1 MRKRLLTALVPGF
14 VPAIV
19 GLLITAPL
27 SLLCGQGSPGGVR
40 FMGGGQPPVVIH
52 STVEDMARA
61 HGARPGGG
69 HSSNLSY
76 HGGPIQ
82 TAPKI
87 YLVLWG
93 SQWNGNDPSGESA
106 ILQSFYKGVGGSSWL
121 SSVDQYCQGVG
132 SGTIF
137 CNGGGTGLA
146 PSTIPAFGGLC
157 ADMR

>member
-61 HGARPGGG
+61 HGARPGRG

-76 HGGPIQ
+76 HGGALPA
-82 TAPKI
+82 APQNFFLLGGRRWDRKRP
-87 YLVLWG
+87 
-93 SQWNGNDPSGESA
+93 NGRSPP
-106 ILQSFYKGVGGSSWL
+106 LQYSYK
-121 SSVDQYCQGVG
+121 Q
-132 SGTIF
+132 
-137 CNGGGTGLA
+137 NGGPRSFKYRYHQP
-146 PSTIPAFGGLC
+146 PSPL
-157 ADMR
+157 